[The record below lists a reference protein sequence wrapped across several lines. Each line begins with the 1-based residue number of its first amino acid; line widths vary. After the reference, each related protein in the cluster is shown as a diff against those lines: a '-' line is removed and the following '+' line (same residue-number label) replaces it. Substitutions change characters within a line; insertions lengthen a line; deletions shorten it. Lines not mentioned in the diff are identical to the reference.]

1 MHQLVPAVES
11 PIFTEIF
18 LAGSRM
24 QFGLIGFIFYIINGL
39 LSLLVLCLII
49 YAVLSWLVAFNVI
62 NTRNPAVWR
71 SMEVLD
77 RIISPIL
84 APFRAVVPNMGGLD
98 ISFILAFLVIK
109 GMQIFLLPAAENN
122 LHLLLPNL

>member
-1 MHQLVPAVES
+1 
-11 PIFTEIF
+11 
-18 LAGSRM
+18 M
-24 QFGLIGFIFYIINGL
+24 QFGLIGFIFFIIG
-39 LSLLVLCLII
+39 SLLDIIVLCLIV

-71 SMEVLD
+71 LMDMLD

-84 APFRAVVPNMGGLD
+84 APFRAIVPNLGGLD

-109 GMQIFLLPAAENN
+109 GMQIYLLPAAEAN